1 MIPSK
6 QIETI
11 VPQHFHIADI
21 GNETDCKLCASALT
35 EIVGDVS
42 LVVGATA
49 QGAVRGIYC
58 SVDPLR
64 IMTCY
69 FPSCEILIRG
79 KGGCSADQ
87 LLMVRSM
94 EGPLRIRQSGETLNL
109 LPGDVVF
116 LSPDKAYE
124 WWLPEG
130 GRVDCGRLPVS
141 YFPVSK
147 QAVKNFLMRP
157 IPKAYPPLKL
167 LITHGAYLLM
177 RGTHAPGEAEM
188 IAAHFRQVL
197 PMVLEFLRDDH
208 RKHRSG
214 LNLSQIKAF
223 IETGLS
229 DATFDLGTVTARFGV
244 TARQVQ
250 KLFQAENTTFSRY
263 VLERRLDMARLRVSR
278 HNNRSISSIAY
289 EVGFGDLSYFNRVFR
304 QHFGMTPSAMRDQSH
319 AMVSQI
325 QALGSSRLKV
335 TGATRL

>member
-1 MIPSK
+1 
-6 QIETI
+6 
-11 VPQHFHIADI
+11 
-21 GNETDCKLCASALT
+21 
-35 EIVGDVS
+35 
-42 LVVGATA
+42 
-49 QGAVRGIYC
+49 
-58 SVDPLR
+58 
-64 IMTCY
+64 
-69 FPSCEILIRG
+69 
-79 KGGCSADQ
+79 
-87 LLMVRSM
+87 
-94 EGPLRIRQSGETLNL
+94 
-109 LPGDVVF
+109 
-116 LSPDKAYE
+116 
-124 WWLPEG
+124 
-130 GRVDCGRLPVS
+130 
-141 YFPVSK
+141 
-147 QAVKNFLMRP
+147 MRP

-177 RGTHAPGEAEM
+177 RGAHAPGEAEM

-278 HNNRSISSIAY
+278 QNNRSISSIAY

-304 QHFGMTPSAMRDQSH
+304 QHFGMTPSAMRNQSH

-335 TGATRL
+335 TGATR

>member
-1 MIPSK
+1 
-6 QIETI
+6 
-11 VPQHFHIADI
+11 
-21 GNETDCKLCASALT
+21 
-35 EIVGDVS
+35 
-42 LVVGATA
+42 
-49 QGAVRGIYC
+49 
-58 SVDPLR
+58 
-64 IMTCY
+64 
-69 FPSCEILIRG
+69 
-79 KGGCSADQ
+79 
-87 LLMVRSM
+87 
-94 EGPLRIRQSGETLNL
+94 
-109 LPGDVVF
+109 
-116 LSPDKAYE
+116 
-124 WWLPEG
+124 
-130 GRVDCGRLPVS
+130 VS

-177 RGTHAPGEAEM
+177 RGAHAPGEAEM

-278 HNNRSISSIAY
+278 QNNRSISSIAY

-304 QHFGMTPSAMRDQSH
+304 QHFGMTPSAMRNQSH

-335 TGATRL
+335 TGATR